1 MDLIVS
7 HKSKY
12 PEMYNFLF
20 SILYTNLKIDIK
32 LAKNK
37 IKHYKNIQNAG

>member
-1 MDLIVS
+1 M
-7 HKSKY
+7 KSEHMIY
-12 PEMYNFLF
+12 FLCQVYNFLF

>member
-1 MDLIVS
+1 M
-7 HKSKY
+7 KSEHMIY
-12 PEMYNFLF
+12 FLCHFLF

>member
-1 MDLIVS
+1 MPSV
-7 HKSKY
+7 
-12 PEMYNFLF
+12 PFFF

-37 IKHYKNIQNAG
+37 IKHYKNIQNAAKYFYRYEIC